1 MRSGGE
7 LACLLA
13 KLDNQTARYN
23 EGEAQPGWNGH
34 VLSENHT
41 TDKNA
46 DQREESN
53 VNSKYFGKVPLDDIY
68 KYPVATQHQATANN
82 EGRAGTTQPFAN
94 ERISANFQNS
104 RRKKDKPNEKCHDLV
119 SLVEFVVE
127 SITGNLVF
135 VQQANGQAVS
145 GAHTVTLRYSASLGG
160 RVLTSFLPWQLDNN
174 ARAELDLRRYI
185 PPLLL
190 TKILVS

>member
-41 TDKNA
+41 TDKNS

-53 VNSKYFGKVPLDDIY
+53 VNSKN
-68 KYPVATQHQATANN
+68 TA
-82 EGRAGTTQPFAN
+82 
-94 ERISANFQNS
+94 
-104 RRKKDKPNEKCHDLV
+104 RK
-119 SLVEFVVE
+119 
-127 SITGNLVF
+127 
-135 VQQANGQAVS
+135 ANGSADTIESFRLGWKAVDLFGVLAGNETGDVRRQCVDELARPCKTLS
-145 GAHTVTLRYSASLGG
+145 AFIEELVTTDDKAAG
-160 RVLTSFLPWQLDNN
+160 
-174 ARAELDLRRYI
+174 E
-185 PPLLL
+185 
-190 TKILVS
+190 IL